1 MADICKCTGQI
12 GAIDCPHKEQ
22 CYRYT
27 SEADEYQSYFTES
40 PIKDGKCDHYWGG
53 NAEAIWSELKEITK
67 KPL

>member
-1 MADICKCTGQI
+1 MADITKCKGVN
-12 GAIDCPHKEQ
+12 CPHKEQ

-53 NAEAIWSELKEITK
+53 NAEAIWSELKEIK
-67 KPL
+67 KALLNT